1 MGTSQFNPA
10 NAGRADFT
18 NLFEELAKARGGCAD
33 LDARL
38 DMYEAAISQI
48 NTDMEI
54 NIEPDISTLKA
65 SLRHLL
71 DTGAKN
77 MTQYETAGGI
87 RYCDIPVDLEA
98 GTYHMYFGDLDST
111 DTDGTKCLLEGF
123 LYSQGHDVVIT
134 PTTTPVLMNRGEGS
148 NIEFIVNSKT
158 DRLRIWAGE
167 DKDASL
173 EDDVSFA
180 DAMVCLQSDY
190 ELSPTFVTFV
200 PTLAALYQ
208 RVLDVELEILAAR
221 GGKSSL
227 DGRFDAT
234 DNAIADESTARQA
247 ADDVLTAGIAGQID
261 GGAKNLILDKR
272 TPTTETIKGIT
283 VVHDAAAGT
292 VTISGTHDGT
302 GDAKFD
308 LYNGSF
314 SAQTT
319 LPAGDYVFAVGQTG
333 GSTTDGWAWVLT
345 ALNVTCTGDPVS
357 FSRNNG
363 SGKIAPYLLIRGG
376 TYDNLV
382 FRPMLCKAADWAI
395 SHEFAPYCPTMPEL
409 YQMIL
414 DLQSGGASLQ
424 SASPNL
430 MNALNE
436 AE

>member
-38 DMYEAAISQI
+38 DNYEQAISQI
-48 NTDMEI
+48 NTDIDI
-54 NIEPDISTLKA
+54 NIAPDISTLKA

-87 RYCDIPVDLEA
+87 RYCDIPVDLES
-98 GTYHMYFGDLDST
+98 GTYHMYFGDLVST

-134 PTTTPVLMNRGEGS
+134 PTTTPVLMNRGEGA
-148 NIEFIVNSKT
+148 NVEFVVNSKT

-173 EDDVSFA
+173 EDDVDFE
-180 DAMVCLQSDY
+180 DAMVCTQTDY
-190 ELSPTFVTFV
+190 ELTPKFVTFV

-227 DGRFDAT
+227 DDRFDAT
-234 DNAIADESTARQA
+234 DDSIAAEATARQA
-247 ADDVLTAGIAGQID
+247 ADAVITSGLAGQID
-261 GGAKNLILDKR
+261 AGGKNRVKPTATSQTVNGIEWTVNSDGTITASGTAEGNSYITVQALAADSVFDGDYYLSGCPEGGSNGTYAMYVARGSYTKYDYGDGVTLSKSTDGLNKNLIA
-272 TPTTETIKGIT
+272 I
-283 VVHDAAAGT
+283 V
-292 VTISGTHDGT
+292 
-302 GDAKFD
+302 
-308 LYNGSF
+308 Y
-314 SAQTT
+314 
-319 LPAGDYVFAVGQTG
+319 
-333 GSTTDGWAWVLT
+333 DGWTV
-345 ALNVTCTGDPVS
+345 
-357 FSRNNG
+357 
-363 SGKIAPYLLIRGG
+363 
-376 TYDNLV
+376 DNLV
-382 FRPMLCKAADWAI
+382 FKPMICKSTDWSI
-395 SHEFAPYCPTMPEL
+395 SHEFAPYCPTIPEL

-414 DLQSGGASLQ
+414 ALQSGGASLQ
-424 SASPNL
+424 SVSPNL
-430 MNALNE
+430 MTNALNE

>member
-33 LDARL
+33 LDERL
-38 DMYEAAISQI
+38 DNYEQAISQI

-54 NIEPDISTLKA
+54 NIEPDISTLKE
-65 SLRHLL
+65 SLRRLL

-77 MTQYETAGGI
+77 MTQYERAGGI

-98 GTYHMYFGDLDST
+98 GTYHMYFGDLVST
-111 DTDGTKCLLEGF
+111 DTDGTKCRLEGYLF
-123 LYSQGHDVVIT
+123 SEGHDVIIR
-134 PTTTPVLMNRGEGS
+134 PTTTPVLMNRGEGA
-148 NIEFIVNSKT
+148 NIEFVVNSKT

-173 EDDVSFA
+173 EDDVDFE

-190 ELSPTFVTFV
+190 ELTPTFVTFV

-234 DNAIADESTARQA
+234 DDAIAAEATARQKTDEA
-247 ADDVLTAGIAGQID
+247 VIQQINS
-261 GGAKNLILDKR
+261 GAKNRLKLTASSR
-272 TPTTETIKGIT
+272 THNGIT
-283 VVHDAAAGT
+283 FTVGDDGT
-292 VTISGTHDGT
+292 VTASGTATANAYIQVASIPADGEL
-302 GDAKFD
+302 FD
-308 LYNGSF
+308 GSYRLCGCPEGG
-314 SAQTT
+314 SRQSYAQYAA
-319 LPAGDYVFAVGQTG
+319 LSSYARYDYGESVSLIPTEGLTG
-333 GSTTDGWAWVLT
+333 GVGIIIMIYSGYT
-345 ALNVTCTGDPVS
+345 ADNVI
-357 FSRNNG
+357 F
-363 SGKIAPYLLIRGG
+363 K
-376 TYDNLV
+376 
-382 FRPMLCKAADWAI
+382 PMVCKAVDYLM
-395 SHEFAPYCPTMPEL
+395 SPEHAPYCPTMPEL

-414 DLQSGGASLQ
+414 ALQSGGASLQ

>member
-54 NIEPDISTLKA
+54 NIEPDISSLKE
-65 SLRHLL
+65 SLRRLL

-98 GTYHMYFGDLDST
+98 GTYHMFFGDLEST
-111 DTDGTKCLLEGF
+111 DTDGTRCQLVGF
-123 LYSQGHDVVIT
+123 LSSESQAHGEVIR
-134 PTTTPVLMNRGEGS
+134 PTTTPVLMNRGEGA
-148 NIEFIVNSKT
+148 NIEFVVNSKT
-158 DRLRIWAGE
+158 DRLRIYAGE

-173 EDDVSFA
+173 EDDVDFE
-180 DAMVCLQSDY
+180 DAMVCTQTDY

-208 RVLDVELEILAAR
+208 RVLDVELEILQAR

-234 DNAIADESTARQA
+234 DDSIAAESTARQA
-247 ADDVLTAGIAGQID
+247 ADDVLTTGLAGQID
-261 GGAKNLILDKR
+261 GGAKNLLGSSTGSGTRFINIQIALKPGKYHVRFGNITSTD
-272 TPTTETIKGIT
+272 TDATTCQFVGFDTENSAVTNYSQLQRGNNIDFVLTVNSETSY
-283 VVHDAAAGT
+283 VRLYASSSYAAG
-292 VTISGTHDGT
+292 
-302 GDAKFD
+302 
-308 LYNGSF
+308 
-314 SAQTT
+314 
-319 LPAGDYVFAVGQTG
+319 AGDTVSY
-333 GSTTDGWAWVLT
+333 TDGMI
-345 ALNVTCTGDPVS
+345 CTE
-357 FSRNNG
+357 
-363 SGKIAPYLLIRGG
+363 
-376 TYDNLV
+376 
-382 FRPMLCKAADWAI
+382 ADWAI
-395 SHEFAPYCPTMPEL
+395 SQKYVPYCPTMPEL

-424 SASPNL
+424 SASPMQRL
-430 MNALNE
+430 DAGTMSE

>member
-38 DMYEAAISQI
+38 DNYEQAISQI

-54 NIEPDISTLKA
+54 NIEPDISTLKE

-134 PTTTPVLMNRGEGS
+134 PTTTPVLMNRGEGA
-148 NIEFIVNSKT
+148 NVEFVVNSKT

-234 DNAIADESTARQA
+234 DDAIAAEATARQTE
-247 ADDVLTAGIAGQID
+247 DDVLTAGLAGEID
-261 GGAKNLILDKR
+261 SGAKNRLTISSGSN
-272 TPTTETIKGIT
+272 TPPTRWIDIPVSIEPGTYHVYFGNLTSDDTDAETCQMIFFDSSMQQASGWLMLPRGNDVSGVIT
-283 VVHDAAAGT
+283 VTAAATTLRLYASDSYAHSAGDT
-292 VTISGTHDGT
+292 VT
-302 GDAKFD
+302 
-308 LYNGSF
+308 Y
-314 SAQTT
+314 
-319 LPAGDYVFAVGQTG
+319 
-333 GSTTDGWAWVLT
+333 TDGMV
-345 ALNVTCTGDPVS
+345 
-357 FSRNNG
+357 
-363 SGKIAPYLLIRGG
+363 
-376 TYDNLV
+376 
-382 FRPMLCKAADWAI
+382 CKDTDWAI
-395 SHEFAPYCPTMPEL
+395 SQRYVPYCPTMPEL

-414 DLQSGGASLQ
+414 ALQSGGASLQ
-424 SASPNL
+424 SASPSL
-430 MNALNE
+430 MTNALNE